1 MSDVHWRLFSHCG
14 NTKQASGYFCVSE
27 NQQERQSGMNK
38 SCYHGVVATAI
49 HIFKLPRFA
58 AGCGNKR
65 EESRKRQ
72 IGSLREAAG
81 LNSVFQTTMPPNK
94 SIDKYFKSS
103 FSFFLFQ
110 NIFFGAFT
118 KLPLSF
124 NQKNPETLALL
135 ASTSLFFSVF
145 QHHAMLVCFLSPF
158 PPFLPLYASTHE
170 VLEIFGQRESGMD
183 VRLICD
189 SGRRTK
195 TRAEVKELLRLFLPH
210 RSLRMVISLRSTA
223 PE

>member
-1 MSDVHWRLFSHCG
+1 M
-14 NTKQASGYFCVSE
+14 
-27 NQQERQSGMNK
+27 
-38 SCYHGVVATAI
+38 
-49 HIFKLPRFA
+49 
-58 AGCGNKR
+58 
-65 EESRKRQ
+65 
-72 IGSLREAAG
+72 
-81 LNSVFQTTMPPNK
+81 
-94 SIDKYFKSS
+94 
-103 FSFFLFQ
+103 
-110 NIFFGAFT
+110 
-118 KLPLSF
+118 
-124 NQKNPETLALL
+124 L

-223 PE
+223 PEWVHVIRSSDAWWLQEWRSAKAEFEVMKTRLLCPRWVTATSPQRQGRRCHDQTHLWT